1 MIIETSVNLKNK
13 NKDELI
19 ALLNE
24 SLKVIQAQQAEIEHQ
39 KEKRENQK
47 KELSILNEKQKEFNK
62 LRNTVNSYKGQFK
75 RQQAEIE
82 KKDRTIQQLKDE
94 NKTLNRQAQQYF
106 ETTIIQSQQY
116 DKETTKKDK
125 IIDEMANSF
134 AEEGFYSEHCQTL
147 IDNDICPDD
156 CNKCVKQYFER
167 KVETEDK

>member
-1 MIIETSVNLKNK
+1 MDLELEREEHQMTDKQKEAIEEFEKLIKLRKNKAGEIKFDTCIVSTAQLEIVVNL
-13 NKDELI
+13 
-19 ALLNE
+19 
-24 SLKVIQAQQAEIEHQ
+24 IQTQQAEIEHQ

-82 KKDRTIQQLKDE
+82 KKD
-94 NKTLNRQAQQYF
+94 
-106 ETTIIQSQQY
+106 
-116 DKETTKKDK
+116 K

-167 KVETEDK
+167 KVEYGN